1 MKAMKKIAPIVFFV
15 IILGLGF
22 AYYQWNKPKKSAA
35 SEEVFAHRNATDLYM
50 EFTSDPTGAFQIY
63 NQRNI
68 EVRGVMDAFSKD
80 SLGTKLTLRTESAD
94 GGIVTITLVDEM
106 IASFPVIG
114 DSVHIRGLCAGYI
127 PDDTGLLG
135 GEVQLNQ
142 GIIVN

>member
-1 MKAMKKIAPIVFFV
+1 MKKIATIVFF
-15 IILGLGF
+15 IILLGLGF

-35 SEEVFAHRNATDLYM
+35 SEEVFAHRSATDLYL

-63 NQRNI
+63 NQKNV
-68 EVRGVMDAFSKD
+68 EVRGVMDSFAKD
-80 SLGTKLTLRTESAD
+80 SLGTKLTLRTESND
-94 GGIVTITLVDEM
+94 GGVVTITLVEEM
-106 IASFPVIG
+106 NRILPVIG

-127 PDDTGLLG
+127 ADDTGLLG